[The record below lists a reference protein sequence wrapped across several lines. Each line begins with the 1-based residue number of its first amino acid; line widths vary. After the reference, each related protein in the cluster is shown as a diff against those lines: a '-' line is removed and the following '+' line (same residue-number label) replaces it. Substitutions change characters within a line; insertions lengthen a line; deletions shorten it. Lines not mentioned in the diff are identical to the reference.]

1 MIISYTIIALGI
13 YNLTVFIIGLIKFN
27 ENKKRKVLIG
37 LSSIYNALIGYIDTF
52 VFISLY
58 GYFTNRPKG
67 SGYEV
72 PESEAGFNAMFG
84 LITLIIYLGLLI
96 PINIYMKK
104 KSKVNLKVYLIVNS
118 IATVLGIAIFWLFLD
133 KSKKLF

>member
-27 ENKKRKVLIG
+27 ESNKRKVLMV

-72 PESEAGFNAMFG
+72 PESEAGFNAMLG

-104 KSKVNLKVYLIVNS
+104 KSKVNLKVYAIVNS
-118 IATVLGIAIFWLFLD
+118 IATALGITIFGLFLD
-133 KSKKLF
+133 KKYNLF

>member
-72 PESEAGFNAMFG
+72 PASEAGFNAMLG
-84 LITLIIYLGLLI
+84 VITLIIYLVLLV

-118 IATVLGIAIFWLFLD
+118 IATVLGIAIFGLFLD

>member
-27 ENKKRKVLIG
+27 ENKKRKVLMV
-37 LSSIYNALIGYIDTF
+37 LSSIYNALMGYIDTF

-72 PESEAGFNAMFG
+72 PASEAGFNAMLG

-104 KSKVNLKVYLIVNS
+104 KSKVNLKVYAIVNF